1 MALTVSNTVYFML
14 SQIHIAWFLTTW
26 LVVFFSL
33 NLFNLLRTSSERAL
47 RKDVDAEV
55 KRPWGSLSVLAAF
68 GTLFFFLES
77 CAYPFLVATG
87 LHQIFEGFP
96 LQIRFEHVVWI
107 RVVGVLLESLGYTL
121 FLWSVL
127 ERGRYATSWE
137 MREDHKLVT
146 WGPYHYVRH
155 PSYLGYF
162 LMFSGLFFVLLNL
175 LALIPIIAIP
185 GYIRLTIYEEQLLT
199 TRFGDVYREYQ
210 KKTGRFLPRI
220 GSNKKYTC

>member
-1 MALTVSNTVYFML
+1 ML

-33 NLFNLLRTSSERAL
+33 NLFNFLRTSSERVL
-47 RKDVDAEV
+47 RKDAHAEV
-55 KRPWGSLSVLAAF
+55 ERPSGFLSVLAAF

-77 CAYPFLVATG
+77 LAYPFLVATG
-87 LHQIFEGFP
+87 LHQIVEGFP

-107 RVVGVLLESLGYTL
+107 QVVGVLLESFGYTL

-146 WGPYHYVRH
+146 WGPYRYMRH

-162 LMFSGLFFVLLNL
+162 LMFFGLFFVLLNL
-175 LALIPIIAIP
+175 LALIPLIAIP
-185 GYIRLTIYEEQLLT
+185 GYIGLTFHEERLLT
-199 TRFGDVYREYQ
+199 TRFGDAYREYQ
-210 KKTGRFLPRI
+210 KKTGRLLPRI
-220 GSNKKYTC
+220 GINKKKT

>member
-1 MALTVSNTVYFML
+1 ML

-33 NLFNLLRTSSERAL
+33 NLFNFLRTSSERVL
-47 RKDVDAEV
+47 RKDAHAEV
-55 KRPWGSLSVLAAF
+55 ERPSGFLSVLAAF

-77 CAYPFLVATG
+77 LAYPFLVATG
-87 LHQIFEGFP
+87 LHQIVEGFP

-107 RVVGVLLESLGYTL
+107 QVVGVLLESFGYTL

-146 WGPYHYVRH
+146 WGPYRYVRH

-162 LMFSGLFFVLLNL
+162 LMFFGLFFVLLNL

-185 GYIRLTIYEEQLLT
+185 GYIGLTFYEERLLT
-199 TRFGDVYREYQ
+199 TRFGDAYREYQ

-220 GSNKKYTC
+220 GTNKK